1 MSTPRRRV
9 IPEATVA
16 RLPVYHRSLIQ
27 LQSSDVPTVS
37 SEQLA
42 DLAGVNAAKVRKD
55 LSYFGSYGTRGVGYD
70 VEKLL
75 VEVRR
80 ELGLN
85 HDWPCLIVGAGN
97 LGSALAKFAGFSD
110 RGFSVVAVVDT
121 DPDKV
126 GQPLGSVIVRHEDD
140 LAELVVEHEV
150 VIGIITTPPSAA
162 QDAAERLVDAGVR
175 SILNFAP
182 TVLDVPANVLVREV
196 DVAVELQILAFHEER
211 RSGARRGAAS
221 ADATAAAN
229 AEVAATAVPTA
240 VVPKAAVPTAVV
252 PTGVA
257 PPVEGLAA
265 G

>member
-1 MSTPRRRV
+1 MPTPRRRV
-9 IPEATVA
+9 IPEATIA
-16 RLPVYHRSLIQ
+16 RLPVYHRCLLQ
-27 LQSSDVPTVS
+27 LQAEDRPTVS

-70 VEKLL
+70 VEQLL
-75 VEVRR
+75 VEIRR
-80 ELGLN
+80 ELGLT

-97 LGSALAKFAGFSD
+97 LGSALAKFAGFTD

-121 DPDKV
+121 DPEKV
-126 GQPLGSVIVRHEDD
+126 GQQLGSITVRHVDELPD
-140 LAELVVEHEV
+140 LVREHHV

-162 QDAAERLVDAGVR
+162 QEAAETLVTAGVQ

-182 TVLDVPANVLVREV
+182 TVLDVPPHVLVREV

-211 RSGARRGAAS
+211 RSGGQAVAVDDV
-221 ADATAAAN
+221 DA
-229 AEVAATAVPTA
+229 V
-240 VVPKAAVPTAVV
+240 
-252 PTGVA
+252 GD
-257 PPVEGLAA
+257 LAA